1 MNMKALIS
9 KTVVIVF
16 LVCLSGGAHAQSP
29 ASKLDQQKLMGQFL
43 GTWHHIGGKDTIE
56 VWEMQTYGKSFEI
69 KIYNL
74 IKDKKVHIRKDLI
87 SLNTTDGKFY
97 GAEYSFDGT
106 ISTWLGAFTSEKK
119 TNVDFVKNFDPA
131 IIYVKYEFVLDSPDS
146 FTVTGFSKDGVKTGE
161 YKFTKVKK

>member
-1 MNMKALIS
+1 MKALIS
-9 KTVVIVF
+9 KIVVIVL
-16 LVCLSGGAHAQSP
+16 LVCLSNGIQAQTP

-43 GTWHHIGGKDTIE
+43 GTWHHNAGKDTIE

-69 KIYNL
+69 KVYNL
-74 IKDKKVHIRKDLI
+74 IKDKKVHIRKDLN

-97 GAEYSFDGT
+97 GVQYYFDGT

-119 TNVDFVKNFDPA
+119 MNVDFVKNFDPT
-131 IIYVKYEFVLDSPDS
+131 IIYAKYEFVLDSPDS
-146 FTVTGFSKDGVKTGE
+146 YTMTGFSKDGVKTGE